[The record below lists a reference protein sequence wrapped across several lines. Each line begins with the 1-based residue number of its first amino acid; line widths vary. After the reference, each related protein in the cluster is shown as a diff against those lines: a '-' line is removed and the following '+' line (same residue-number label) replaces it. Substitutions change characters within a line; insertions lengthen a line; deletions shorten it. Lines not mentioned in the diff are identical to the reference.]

1 MKTEQNI
8 IHINKK
14 NELTEE
20 EIIKAKENCF
30 IILGKTGTGK
40 TSLLNLIYGGNI
52 AKVGYESKSET
63 KISSY
68 YCIKEEINSKK
79 ICFSIIDT
87 PGLYDS
93 DVLQNDEKIKNNTKE
108 LIAKENLKIKGIL
121 FLSNFQN
128 ERFDYSEIDSLFQ
141 YNAFFPLKNFW
152 DHIIL
157 IFTHYYGDPDGDTK
171 EEMRD
176 QSIDNLSFLFSKLM
190 DRIKEVSTPKKFI
203 ELERIYV
210 NIHSRIKN
218 EKHIKDNE
226 VYRKQILAKIY
237 QYSEL
242 EPMYNKY
249 CVFNFNNIESEN
261 YNKFLFN
268 SQLELFLDEKNNIIN
283 KIFKMISIVPKNN
296 DDDIK
301 DKNQIEMN
309 MINCE
314 INNKGNLSFNNITKK
329 GSINDFKL
337 YICGGGLTILSFF
350 GIEHFIIPYP
360 PISCIFISALL
371 LGCHFICKNYNNIK
385 NSEEIVEKKK
395 EQMINELNIK
405 YLIEDEIIKYMENNL
420 CKK

>member
-1 MKTEQNI
+1 MKI
-8 IHINKK
+8 DKK

-40 TSLLNLIYGGNI
+40 TSLLNLIYGDNVG
-52 AKVGYESKSET
+52 KVGYESKSET

-93 DVLQNDEKIKNNTKE
+93 DDFQNDEKIKNNTKE

-128 ERFDYSEIDSLFQ
+128 ERFDYSEIDSLIQ

-176 QSIDNLSFLFSKLM
+176 QSIDNLSFIFSKLM

-203 ELERIYV
+203 DIERIYV
-210 NIHSRIKN
+210 NIHSRVKN
-218 EKHIKDNE
+218 EKHMKSNE

-249 CVFNFNNIESEN
+249 CIFKFNNVELEQYN
-261 YNKFLFN
+261 KYNKFLFN

-283 KIFKMISIVPKNN
+283 KIFKMISIVPKNDN
-296 DDDIK
+296 DDIK

-329 GSINDFKL
+329 GSISDFTL
-337 YICGGGLTILSFF
+337 SICGGCLAILSPF
-350 GIEHFIIPYP
+350 GYWYFLIPYP
-360 PISCIFISALL
+360 SISCLFFTAFCF
-371 LGCHFICKNYNNIK
+371 GCHLIWKNHCNVENNK
-385 NSEEIVEKKK
+385 EIVEKKK
-395 EQMINELNIK
+395 EQIINGLNIK
-405 YLIEDEIIKYMENNL
+405 YLIEDEIINYLENNL
-420 CKK
+420 FKKSLN

>member
-1 MKTEQNI
+1 ME
-8 IHINKK
+8 
-14 NELTEE
+14 
-20 EIIKAKENCF
+20 
-30 IILGKTGTGK
+30 
-40 TSLLNLIYGGNI
+40 
-52 AKVGYESKSET
+52 
-63 KISSY
+63 
-68 YCIKEEINSKK
+68 
-79 ICFSIIDT
+79 
-87 PGLYDS
+87 
-93 DVLQNDEKIKNNTKE
+93 
-108 LIAKENLKIKGIL
+108 
-121 FLSNFQN
+121 
-128 ERFDYSEIDSLFQ
+128 
-141 YNAFFPLKNFW
+141 
-152 DHIIL
+152 
-157 IFTHYYGDPDGDTK
+157 
-171 EEMRD
+171 
-176 QSIDNLSFLFSKLM
+176 
-190 DRIKEVSTPKKFI
+190 RIKEVSTPKKFI
-203 ELERIYV
+203 ELKRIYV
-210 NIHSRIKN
+210 NIYSRVKT
-218 EKHIKDNE
+218 EKHKKSNE
-226 VYRKQILAKIY
+226 AYRNQILSEIY
-237 QYSEL
+237 KYSEL

-249 CVFNFNNIESEN
+249 FIFKFKNVELEQ
-261 YNKFLFN
+261 YNKYLFN